1 MNKLSNQTILI
12 VCEFVSMVLMCIAWP
27 TLQKTC
33 ITLLPARWIA
43 LQNVVV
49 SVSGVVFAWMWKNEK
64 FRQLSIN
71 GYLPIAVIEILF
83 GTILSFL
90 MMFNFNVWVYAIGQL
105 ICTSVISVYIGRMTN
120 AFRAIIF
127 KDRER
132 ENYDNN
138 IYLWSNAAA
147 ILGFFLSLLKPP
159 PLNISLLLWGI
170 SWIFS
175 IGWIIVYIKNK
186 NIIKA

>member
-1 MNKLSNQTILI
+1 
-12 VCEFVSMVLMCIAWP
+12 
-27 TLQKTC
+27 
-33 ITLLPARWIA
+33 
-43 LQNVVV
+43 
-49 SVSGVVFAWMWKNEK
+49 
-64 FRQLSIN
+64 
-71 GYLPIAVIEILF
+71 
-83 GTILSFL
+83 
-90 MMFNFNVWVYAIGQL
+90 
-105 ICTSVISVYIGRMTN
+105 MTN

-170 SWIFS
+170 SWVFS